1 MMGSIRDMIAAA
13 KRITP
18 HEQHSV
24 AEIAVI
30 GAGNTLYSVNK
41 MARINDKLLIRQLD
55 GLARMGAPY
64 DNYASGDIA
73 KAGAEQ
79 YKPRL
84 TFKLRWCKELEA
96 MRYNTQQHRIVY
108 QGHTFNIKD
117 YDDFMEQ
124 HIFVNLVGEAY
135 G

>member
-1 MMGSIRDMIAAA
+1 MSYIPLTIQVMDPDTEDYTDHLHLHAL
-13 KRITP
+13 
-18 HEQHSV
+18 Q
-24 AEIAVI
+24 
-30 GAGNTLYSVNK
+30 VNK
-41 MARINDKLLIRQLD
+41 TGGGESFA
-55 GLARMGAPY
+55 
-64 DNYASGDIA
+64 
-73 KAGAEQ
+73 AGAEQ

>member
-1 MMGSIRDMIAAA
+1 MSYIPLTIQAMDPDTEEYTDLLHLHAL
-13 KRITP
+13 
-18 HEQHSV
+18 Q
-24 AEIAVI
+24 
-30 GAGNTLYSVNK
+30 VNK
-41 MARINDKLLIRQLD
+41 NTGKFGSSESFA
-55 GLARMGAPY
+55 
-64 DNYASGDIA
+64 
-73 KAGAEQ
+73 AGAEQ

-84 TFKLRWCKELEA
+84 TFKLRWCKELEV

-124 HIFVNLVGEAY
+124 HTFVYLVGEAY